1 MYQIFF
7 VSCGNFL
14 AMHEFSSCGTRCSA
28 AVACG
33 PSHSAACG
41 IRVPQPG
48 TELTPKALQDALLT
62 TGPKGSPC
70 PFYGWENYFSLWETE
85 EWSILSKVNFAVQS
99 LSHVQI
105 FMTPWTTAHQAPLS
119 MGFARQEDWSALP
132 LPSAKETISKLK
144 NLNPNIDNLINCK

>member
-119 MGFARQEDWSALP
+119 STVSQNL
-132 LPSAKETISKLK
+132 LK
-144 NLNPNIDNLINCK
+144 FMSIESVMLSNHLIFCHRLLILHSFKI